1 MADGI
6 ANFFMLVVTDVIVT
20 VAVGNHL
27 DVIWQMFFANVD
39 DYGHIGWNVFKAD
52 LITLVADGKSHWVNL
67 F

>member
-39 DYGHIGWNVFKAD
+39 DYGHFMRW
-52 LITLVADGKSHWVNL
+52 LMMLPLWQME
-67 F
+67 